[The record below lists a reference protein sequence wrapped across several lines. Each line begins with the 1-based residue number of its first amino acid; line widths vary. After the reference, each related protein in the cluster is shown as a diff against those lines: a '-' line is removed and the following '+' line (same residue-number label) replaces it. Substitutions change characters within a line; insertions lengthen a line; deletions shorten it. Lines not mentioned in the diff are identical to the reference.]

1 MVGSSY
7 VAHMVACMIVAV
19 LTATTVA
26 HAIRTMVVLVA
37 HRVPEWMCLIR
48 HQWLNTLQATSIMN
62 KQALKRIGVDMDY
75 SHRYY
80 KTVTVS
86 RKRHIINRQ
95 LDELHEMQLDMIDA
109 AVDASDLHQAK
120 EIIEW
125 IQSR

>member
-1 MVGSSY
+1 
-7 VAHMVACMIVAV
+7 
-19 LTATTVA
+19 
-26 HAIRTMVVLVA
+26 
-37 HRVPEWMCLIR
+37 
-48 HQWLNTLQATSIMN
+48 
-62 KQALKRIGVDMDY
+62 MDY

-86 RKRHIINRQ
+86 RKRQIINRQ

-109 AVDASDLHQAK
+109 AVDASDLHEAN

>member
-1 MVGSSY
+1 
-7 VAHMVACMIVAV
+7 
-19 LTATTVA
+19 
-26 HAIRTMVVLVA
+26 
-37 HRVPEWMCLIR
+37 
-48 HQWLNTLQATSIMN
+48 
-62 KQALKRIGVDMDY
+62 MDY

-109 AVDASDLHQAK
+109 AVDASDLHQSK
-120 EIIEW
+120 DIIEL

>member
-1 MVGSSY
+1 
-7 VAHMVACMIVAV
+7 
-19 LTATTVA
+19 
-26 HAIRTMVVLVA
+26 
-37 HRVPEWMCLIR
+37 
-48 HQWLNTLQATSIMN
+48 
-62 KQALKRIGVDMDY
+62 MDY

-95 LDELHEMQLDMIDA
+95 LDELHEMQLDMIDQ
-109 AVDASDLHQAK
+109 AVDASDLHEAN